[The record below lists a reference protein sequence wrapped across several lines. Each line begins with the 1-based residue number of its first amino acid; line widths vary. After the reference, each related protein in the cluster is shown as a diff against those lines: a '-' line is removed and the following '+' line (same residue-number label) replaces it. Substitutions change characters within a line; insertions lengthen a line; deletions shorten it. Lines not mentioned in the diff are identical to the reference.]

1 MKNMKAP
8 AAALLVKSLIELD
21 EWSTIGE
28 IAKHSGST
36 VGRTQGAKLTLLRL
50 HGKWKGKHTLMA
62 KKTGGITRFKI
73 VKIDKHSSPKLRAH
87 QIACRKPDVTIAGL
101 VKMAGCCTDMATEVR
116 DSASEMGLLHEH
128 SSPQSKRVG
137 CARFSKPELAA
148 FAAAKMAREIWP
160 NKTLNGSV

>member
-8 AAALLVKSLIELD
+8 AAELLVKSLIELD

-36 VGRTQGAKLTLLRL
+36 VGRTQGAKLTLMRL

-73 VKIDKHSSPKLRAH
+73 VTIDKNSSPKLRAH
-87 QIACRKPDVTIAGL
+87 QIVCRKPDVTITEL
-101 VKMAGCCTDMATEVR
+101 VKMAGCCTDTATEVR
-116 DSASEMGLLHEH
+116 DNANRLRLLNHH
-128 SSPQSKRVG
+128 SVVQIKQG
-137 CARFSKPELAA
+137 DGAQFSKPELAA

>member
-21 EWSTIGE
+21 EWSTIGD
-28 IAKHSGST
+28 IAKQSGST
-36 VGRTQGAKLTLLRL
+36 YGRTQGAKLTLLRL

-87 QIACRKPDVTIAGL
+87 QIVCRKPDVTITEL
-101 VKMAGCCTDMATEVR
+101 VKMAGCCTDTATEVR
-116 DSASEMGLLHEH
+116 DSANILGLLHNH
-128 SSPQSKRVG
+128 SAPQKKYIG
-137 CARFSKPELAA
+137 GAQFSKPELAA